1 MSPNVTAPCPKYVFG
16 PGYEIILVWFCIL
29 RVSCC
34 YFEKCVCYIKK
45 SKTFHTEL
53 HKVFLFASLVVWEN
67 HKKLKLKKQIRSRLL
82 LHKLCFYVAWKVFLL
97 QRRLFSGFFVSN
109 WPKRNFFK
117 AIRFTRL
124 LIIDKTEKS
133 LSQGSKKLNV
143 TLMFQEELLTC
154 TIIFSGKLED

>member
-1 MSPNVTAPCPKYVFG
+1 M
-16 PGYEIILVWFCIL
+16 IL
-29 RVSCC
+29 
-34 YFEKCVCYIKK
+34 YFKGKLLLFWEVCCYIKK

-53 HKVFLFASLVVWEN
+53 HKVFLLASLVVWEN
-67 HKKLKLKKQIRSRLL
+67 HKKLKLKKQIRSRLFSSQAL
-82 LHKLCFYVAWKVFLL
+82 LFSSVIWKLFLL

-143 TLMFQEELLTC
+143 TSMFQEVLLTC
-154 TIIFSGKLED
+154 TIIFSGKP